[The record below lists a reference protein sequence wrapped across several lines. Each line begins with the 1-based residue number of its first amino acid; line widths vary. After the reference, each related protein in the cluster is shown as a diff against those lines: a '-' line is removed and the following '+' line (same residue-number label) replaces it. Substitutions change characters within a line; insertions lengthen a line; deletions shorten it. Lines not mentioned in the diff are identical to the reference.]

1 MQKKYRGILYKFKEG
16 EFIMN
21 FKIENFY
28 NPHLSVGASRLDS
41 IVSVTAEGEGGVL
54 KSSAKRAIIFVVDV
68 SGSMDMYGKMDMAKL
83 AVRKSIDLLDESSL
97 FAIIAFSYDA
107 RIITP
112 LGLATQYNKEA
123 AHNGVKRLRASGGTQ
138 MSSGLN
144 AVLEMISGLSDTMI
158 HVQFATD
165 GQNDDADHYRLEDAL
180 EASEGKFQ
188 CDCWGIGTDWEP
200 EELRNISNRLLG
212 TADAV
217 PNPERLEET
226 FKAALASVMSK
237 GIGDVR
243 LRIQA
248 PKSVK
253 IVTMKQVSPEIV
265 DLSKL
270 AKRVDDK
277 NIDIPLGA
285 WGNETREYQIAFE
298 LQPQS
303 DGEEMMAGRP
313 KVVFTENCQEVV
325 VDGDR
330 IIAAWS
336 SDITTTSRI
345 NEQVAHYTGQAEL
358 AKSIKEGLEA
368 KSRGDIDSATVLLG
382 KAAKIAVE
390 TGNDEVTARLKKVV
404 DIVDSDQG
412 TVRLKSNAGKAADME
427 LDMGGTMTIRKRTGI
442 NKGVK

>member
-1 MQKKYRGILYKFKEG
+1 MQKKYQSIQYKNGEG
-16 EFIMN
+16 VKIMN
-21 FKIENFY
+21 FKIENYY
-28 NPHLSVGASRLDS
+28 NPHLSLGASRLDS
-41 IVSVTAEGEGGVL
+41 IVTITAEGEAEVQNNV
-54 KSSAKRAIIFVVDV
+54 KRAIIFVLDV

-83 AVRKSIDLLDESSL
+83 AVRKSIDLLDENSM
-97 FAIIAFSYDA
+97 FAIITFSYDA
-107 RIITP
+107 RVLSP
-112 LGLATQYNKEA
+112 LQIANHQNKEI
-123 AHNGVKRLRASGGTQ
+123 AHNAVKRLRASGGTQ
-138 MSSGLN
+138 MSSGLYE
-144 AVLEMISGLSDTMI
+144 VLQMIRGLRDTMI
-158 HVQFATD
+158 HVQFVTD
-165 GQNDDADHYRLEDAL
+165 GQNDTADHYRLEEAL
-180 EASEGKFQ
+180 SQSEGKFQ

-212 TADAV
+212 VADAV
-217 PNPERLEET
+217 PDPERLEET
-226 FKAALASVMSK
+226 FRVALNSAMSK

-243 LRIQA
+243 LRIQS

-298 LQPQS
+298 LQPQG
-303 DGEEMMAGRP
+303 DGEEMMAARP
-313 KVVFTENCQEVV
+313 KVVYVLDGQEAV

-330 IIAAWS
+330 IVAAWS
-336 SDITTTSRI
+336 SDVSVTSRI

-368 KSRGDIDSATVLLG
+368 KSRGDVDSATVLLG

-390 TGNDEVTARLKKVV
+390 TGNEEVTARLKKVV
-404 DIVDSDQG
+404 DIVDADHG
-412 TVRLKSNAGKAADME
+412 TVRLKANAGKAADME
-427 LDMGGTMTIRKRTGI
+427 LDMGGTMTIRKR
-442 NKGVK
+442 NQAKK